1 MWKQVRERDSG
12 ENAIPFFMCCSDGDG
27 IVLFGR
33 YSSYAGAPSRNED
46 SPWFPSL
53 PLVSPNANRAEVE

>member
-12 ENAIPFFMCCSDGDG
+12 ENAIPFFMCCSDGDR

-33 YSSYAGAPSRNED
+33 YSSYAGRPPATRTALG
-46 SPWFPSL
+46 FPAFLS
-53 PLVSPNANRAEVE
+53 VSPNVNRAEVE